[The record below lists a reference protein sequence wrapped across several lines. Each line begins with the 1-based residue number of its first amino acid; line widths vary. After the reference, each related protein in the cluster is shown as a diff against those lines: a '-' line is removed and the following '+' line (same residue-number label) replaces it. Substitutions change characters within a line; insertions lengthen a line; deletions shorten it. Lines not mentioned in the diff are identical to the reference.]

1 MKRLAIVTTHP
12 IQYNAPLF
20 KLLAERKNIDIKVF
34 YTWGESVLEKKYDP
48 GFGKVIEWDIPLL
61 DGYEYEFL
69 VNTAKVKGS
78 SHFKGIVNPNA
89 VSVIERYSPDAILIY
104 GWAFNSHLKLLRH
117 FKNKIPVLFRGD
129 STLLDK
135 TNLFQSLKRKIFL
148 RYIYSF
154 IDFALYTGKNNYR
167 YYKKAGLND
176 KQLVFAP
183 HAIDNTRFESENP
196 SYKNEAKLIREEM
209 GMMPTSMV
217 FLFAGKLEP
226 KKDVEILLN
235 AFMKYASKTSLHLLI
250 VGNGILENSLKKR
263 YQAFNV
269 HFLDFQN
276 QKKMPAIY
284 EVADIYVLPS
294 KGPGETWGLSVNEAM
309 ANGKAIIVSD
319 KCGCAADLIRPG
331 ENGFIFKSGD
341 ERELS
346 KILETL
352 ICDRALVKQMQDC
365 SKMIIQDYTLNHVAE
380 AIEYIINKKILN

>member
-1 MKRLAIVTTHP
+1 VKRLAIVTTHP

-61 DGYEYEFL
+61 EGYEYEFL
-69 VNTAKVKGS
+69 VNTAKEKGS
-78 SHFKGIVNPNA
+78 DHFKGIVNPNA
-89 VSVIERYSPDAILIY
+89 VSAIERYCPDAILIY
-104 GWAFNSHLKLLRH
+104 GWAFSSHLKLLRH

-135 TNLFQSLKRKIFL
+135 MNLFQSLKRKIFL

-154 IDFALYTGKNNYR
+154 IDFALYAGKNNYR
-167 YYKKAGLND
+167 YYKNAGLLD
-176 KQLVFAP
+176 EQLVFAP
-183 HAIDNTRFESENP
+183 HAIDNTRFESENS
-196 SYKNEAKLIREEM
+196 SYRNEAKWIREEM
-209 GMMPTSMV
+209 GMEPTSLV

-250 VGNGILENSLKKR
+250 VGNGILEDSLKKK
-263 YQAFNV
+263 YKAFNI

-352 ICDRALVKQMQDC
+352 IGDRALVKQMQDS